1 MIKLL
6 MSLLF
11 FPILLTAAI
20 LLQPLDDG
28 SSVRFAIKNFGG
40 NVTGSFKGLKG
51 KIVFDPVK
59 TESSSF
65 DVTVDVRTINTGIKL
80 RDTDL
85 KKEKYFNVERFPSI
99 QMLSTAIRKDGGNR
113 DGYIFNGVVI
123 IKGIKKEISFPFT
136 ATQENDGYLFKGSF
150 PLNRRDFGVGGSSIS
165 LSDNLT
171 VTLSVLA
178 KKA

>member
-1 MIKLL
+1 MVKLL
-6 MSLLF
+6 ISLF
-11 FPILLTAAI
+11 IFPILLTASA
-20 LLQPLDDG
+20 LLQPADDG

-51 KIVFDPVK
+51 KIVFDGVK
-59 TESSSF
+59 TELSTF
-65 DVTVDVRTINTGIKL
+65 DVTIDVKTINTGIKL

-85 KKEKYFNVERFPSI
+85 KKEKYFNVEKFPLI
-99 QMLSTAIRKDGGNR
+99 RMVSTGIMKDEGNR
-113 DGYIFNGVVI
+113 DGYVFKGVVI
-123 IKGIKKEISFPFT
+123 IKGVKKEISFPFT

-171 VTLSVLA
+171 VTLSVLV

>member
-1 MIKLL
+1 MIKQLI
-6 MSLLF
+6 SLLF
-11 FPILLTAAI
+11 FPIILTAGI
-20 LLQPLDDG
+20 LLQPSDEG

-51 KIVFDPVK
+51 KIVFDAVK

-65 DVTVDVRTINTGIKL
+65 DVTIDVKTINTGINL
-80 RDTDL
+80 RDSDL
-85 KKEKYFNVERFPSI
+85 KKEKYFNVEKFPLI
-99 QMLSTAIRKDGGNR
+99 QMVSTGIRKDAGKS
-113 DGYIFNGVVI
+113 DGYVFNGVVI
-123 IKGIKKEISFPFT
+123 IKGVKKEISFPFT
-136 ATQENDGYLFKGSF
+136 ATQQNDGYLFKGSF

>member
-6 MSLLF
+6 ISLLI
-11 FPILLTAAI
+11 FPTLFTAAA
-20 LLQPLDDG
+20 LLQPSDDG
-28 SSVRFAIKNFGG
+28 SSVRFGIKNFGG

-51 KIVFDPVK
+51 KIVFDAVK

-65 DVTVDVRTINTGIKL
+65 DVTVDVRTINTGIKM

-85 KKEKYFNVERFPSI
+85 KKEKYFNVEKFPSI
-99 QMLSTAIRKDGGNR
+99 QMLSTGIRKDGGIR

-136 ATQENDGYLFKGSF
+136 ATQQNEGYLFKGSF